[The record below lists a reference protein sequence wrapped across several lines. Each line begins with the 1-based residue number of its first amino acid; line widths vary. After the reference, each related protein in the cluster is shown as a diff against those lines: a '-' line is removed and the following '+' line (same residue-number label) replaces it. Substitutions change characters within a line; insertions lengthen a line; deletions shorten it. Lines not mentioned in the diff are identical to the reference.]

1 MRAAIVLQAYI
12 HTYRHTDPSREWALL
27 EGGEERGGGARVL
40 QTYIHTYRPSEE
52 AGSIGGGGGGKRGGE
67 LGCYRHTYALTKQV
81 LEGKLFIKR
90 IKRKYCLK
98 KKN

>member
-27 EGGEERGGGARVL
+27 EGGEERGG
-40 QTYIHTYRPSEE
+40 
-52 AGSIGGGGGGKRGGE
+52 E
-67 LGCYRHTYALTKQV
+67 LECYRHTYALTKQV
-81 LEGKLFIKR
+81 LEGQLFIKR
-90 IKRKYCLK
+90 LKRKYCLK